1 MPERNPLR
9 RHIDLLAVAVVL
21 LGYFVFSGVHTCMLT
36 PSGAAARI
44 RLERKM
50 RPMRPVHVDSRQFRQ
65 MRIARAFRLQLA

>member
-1 MPERNPLR
+1 MREQNLLR

-21 LGYFVFSGVHTCMLT
+21 LGYFVFSGVHNCALT

-50 RPMRPVHVDSRQFRQ
+50 HPVHVDSRQFRW
-65 MRIARAFRLQLA
+65 MRTAKAFRLQLV